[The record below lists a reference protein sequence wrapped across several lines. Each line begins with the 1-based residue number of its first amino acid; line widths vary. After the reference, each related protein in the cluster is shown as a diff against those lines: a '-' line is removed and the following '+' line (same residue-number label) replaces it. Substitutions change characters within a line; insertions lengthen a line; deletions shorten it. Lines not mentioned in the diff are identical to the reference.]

1 MRSKPSG
8 YLIGQG
14 FFGFLP
20 DGRKMLFPT
29 QEEYLEYFFEQV
41 KTAA

>member
-1 MRSKPSG
+1 MSNKPYG

-20 DGRKMLFPT
+20 DGHKMLFST
-29 QEEYLEYFFEQV
+29 QEEYLEYFSELV
-41 KTAA
+41 NSAA